1 MLPIVSKIKAY
12 SNIIVST
19 NYISNQKTSN
29 IAFSPSN
36 ASVGLQISLLLSI
49 FLAAFAGPFLDS
61 FDYNWGQNN
70 SQILNNGDLL
80 TLSLNKECGSDF
92 VSKNQYV
99 YAKIDM
105 NIKLV
110 AGNSAGTVTA
120 YYVKIMHIAIEK

>member
-1 MLPIVSKIKAY
+1 M
-12 SNIIVST
+12 
-19 NYISNQKTSN
+19 
-29 IAFSPSN
+29 AFSPSN
-36 ASVGLQISLLLSI
+36 ASVGLQISLLLS
-49 FLAAFAGPFLDS
+49 FFMAAFAGPFLDS
-61 FDYNWGQNN
+61 FDYNWGQSN

-80 TLSLNKECGSDF
+80 TLSLTKESGSGF

-120 YYVKIMHIAIEK
+120 YYVSSLVICLDGMDLDLNWNLNLDLRGPKFKSFVWVS